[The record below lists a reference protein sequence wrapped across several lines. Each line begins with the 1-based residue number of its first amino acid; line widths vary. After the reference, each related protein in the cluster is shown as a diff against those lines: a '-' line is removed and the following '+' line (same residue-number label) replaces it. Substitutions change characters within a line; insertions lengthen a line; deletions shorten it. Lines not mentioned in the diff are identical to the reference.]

1 MKFWPFKQQERRE
14 SIEDPRVPLNNIVQI
29 ISANA
34 KAFDRSVTPETVM
47 TCAPAWACV
56 NVIAETI
63 ASLPLQV
70 YERDGE
76 NGKEVAS
83 SNPLNYLLHDAPGE
97 DLTSYRWRR
106 YMMVQL
112 LTSRRAFSFINRNA
126 ANRPVG
132 ILPLNQAYMQVRR
145 ENGRLKYVW
154 CPPGAAQRVWAASD
168 VLHFTWGDDV
178 EGVDAPPAPPCK
190 NAIGLYMALEDYA
203 GRFFENDA
211 RPSLILSHPGTLKDT
226 AFQNLKSS
234 ITEQVGGKNKFK
246 PLLLEEDMKVTTAG
260 SPPEQSQL
268 VELLER
274 QIREIARV
282 YRVPLTFLQDPTKSS
297 YANSE
302 QQDLHFTKHT
312 IRPWLVQL
320 EQEMNLKL
328 LGLRNTKNSIEF
340 NVDGLLR
347 GDFKTRMDGYAQA
360 IQNAILT
367 PNEVRGLENWPEMED
382 GNRLMIQQNTS
393 KIGDLQK
400 PGDKPA
406 SAADQPAPQEG
417 EDDDAD

>member
-1 MKFWPFKQQERRE
+1 VKLWPFGQQEKRE
-14 SIEDPRVPLNNIVQI
+14 SIEDPKIPLNNIIQI
-29 ISANA
+29 LSANA
-34 KAFDRSVTPETVM
+34 KAFDRAVTPQTVM
-47 TCAPAWACV
+47 QCAPAWACV

-70 YERDGE
+70 YERDGD
-76 NGKEVAS
+76 NGKGVATG
-83 SNPLNYLLHDAPGE
+83 NPLNYLLHDAPS
-97 DLTSYRWRR
+97 DDMTSYRWRR
-106 YMMVQL
+106 YMLVQL
-112 LTSRRAFSFINRNA
+112 LTARRAFSFINRNA

-145 ENGRLKYVW
+145 EDGRLKYVW
-154 CPPGAAQRVWAASD
+154 RPPGAAQRVWTASD

-178 EGVDAPPAPPCK
+178 EGVDAPPEPPCK
-190 NAIGLYMALEDYA
+190 NAIGLYMALEDYT

-226 AFQNLKSS
+226 AFQNLKNS
-234 ITEQVGGKNKFK
+234 ISEQVGGKNKFK
-246 PLLLEEDMKVTTAG
+246 PLVLEEDMKITTAG
-260 SPPEQSQL
+260 NPPEQSQL

-328 LGLRNTKNSIEF
+328 LGQRNTKNSIEF

-367 PNEVRGLENWPEMED
+367 PNEVRGLENWPEMDD
-382 GNRLMIQQNTS
+382 GDRLMIQQNMS
-393 KIGDLQK
+393 KIGDLPK
-400 PGDKPA
+400 PGEQPA
-406 SAADQPAPQEG
+406 QPAPQEG
-417 EDDDAD
+417 EDDDAA